1 MSSNN
6 QEKYKYKIE
15 IQQMMFVNGETCDPP
30 VETTSLIEDIVR
42 SQVVEMVSVDP
53 RLFFLRL
60 LVLTLIFFSFIGSC
74 FKRHL

>member
-42 SQVVEMVSVDP
+42 SQVVEMVSLD
-53 RLFFLRL
+53 RRSYIHSTFWLCFFFL
-60 LVLTLIFFSFIGSC
+60 
-74 FKRHL
+74 